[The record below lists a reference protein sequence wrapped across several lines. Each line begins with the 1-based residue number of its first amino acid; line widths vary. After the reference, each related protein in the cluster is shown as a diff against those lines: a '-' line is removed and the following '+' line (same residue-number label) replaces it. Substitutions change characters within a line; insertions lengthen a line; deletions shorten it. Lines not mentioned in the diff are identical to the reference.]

1 MTIEQ
6 VKEIIEKNI
15 PLHIDFIEDCNYFYA
30 VYFQEQ
36 KKKSS
41 GWLFDAKSRSDKE
54 LEESIIKRCNDIRM
68 FCIELLGGIE
78 NII

>member
-1 MTIEQ
+1 MIFM
-6 VKEIIEKNI
+6 
-15 PLHIDFIEDCNYFYA
+15 PFIFKSK
-30 VYFQEQ
+30 

>member
-15 PLHIDFIEDCNYFYA
+15 PLHIDFIEDCNGFYA

-36 KKKSS
+36 KK
-41 GWLFDAKSRSDKE
+41 E
-54 LEESIIKRCNDIRM
+54 I
-68 FCIELLGGIE
+68 
-78 NII
+78 